1 MSMKMN
7 FKFNPKIILPAL
19 LKAKPYLIGSFLI
32 SVFGYTAVVVNS
44 ALNVQPAPAAA
55 AAPRV
60 TFDKPTI
67 TAIKN
72 LDVVSGQ
79 VPTGTI
85 GKDNPF
91 TR

>member
-1 MSMKMN
+1 MN
-7 FKFNPKIILPAL
+7 FKFNPKIILPVL

-32 SVFGYTAVVVNS
+32 GVFSYTAIIVNS
-44 ALNVQPAPAAA
+44 ALNVEPAPAAPV
-55 AAPRV
+55 APAV
-60 TFDKPTI
+60 TFDKSTI

-72 LDVVSGQ
+72 LEVVSGQ